1 MRPTDDQAVA
11 DGVHAGQQLA
21 RAFVQRALDEQ
32 EPIAALASIDA
43 ALVSIAAA
51 AGYLKGAHGLA
62 IDSLKDERTRT
73 ALKGAHETGRALAH
87 AVHRRAIQG
96 NSVRPHDHPG

>member
-1 MRPTDDQAVA
+1 MRPTIDDDQAVA

-21 RAFVQRALDEQ
+21 RAFVERALAEE
-32 EPIAALASIDA
+32 EPIA

-73 ALKGAHETGRALAH
+73 AIRDAHETGRALAH

>member
-1 MRPTDDQAVA
+1 MRPTIDDDQAVA

-21 RAFVQRALDEQ
+21 RAFVERALVEE
-32 EPIAALASIDA
+32 EPIA

-51 AGYLKGAHGLA
+51 AGYLEGAHGLA

-87 AVHRRAIQG
+87 AMHRRAIQE
-96 NSVRPHDHPG
+96 NSVRPHDRPG